1 MVLLVNMLLGE
12 ITFGGVG
19 SGLYGMLAF
28 AIVAMFLASLMIG
41 RSPAYLGKRLDARE
55 IKMTMLALL
64 SYSLSILACTAL
76 AASVPQGLASI
87 SNPGP
92 HGFTEILYAY
102 ASATGNNGSSFA
114 GLSTNTLFYNTTLAA
129 AMLIGRFLLVIP
141 LLAVAGSLAQKK
153 RIAPSTGS
161 LPTHS
166 PQFVG
171 LLVGVVLIFGSLSY
185 FPALSPG
192 ASDRTLRNDRREHFA
207 MTEGLSMLRP
217 EPRPYAEAP
226 SRGRVEFGCNSP

>member
-1 MVLLVNMLLGE
+1 
-12 ITFGGVG
+12 
-19 SGLYGMLAF
+19 MLAF

-41 RSPAYLGKRLDARE
+41 RLPAYLGKTLEARE

-64 SYSLSILACTAL
+64 SYSLSILAGTAL
-76 AASVPQGLASI
+76 AASVPQGLAST

-141 LLAVAGSLAQKK
+141 LLAVAGSLARKK
-153 RIAPSTGS
+153 AHCAVDRVLADAQPAIRWVIGRSGADLWQSKLLSSPIA
-161 LPTHS
+161 
-166 PQFVG
+166 
-171 LLVGVVLIFGSLSY
+171 
-185 FPALSPG
+185 G
-192 ASDRTLRNDRREHFA
+192 ASERTLRDDRR
-207 MTEGLSMLRP
+207 GLSMLRP
-217 EPRPYAEAP
+217 EPRPMRTYMT
-226 SRGRVEFGCNSP
+226 R